1 MMVLWAIVGIFLTSV
16 ANYLIFFCDD
26 DDTVFERIQ

>member
-1 MMVLWAIVGIFLTSV
+1 MYVFSMIACWVFVEICVLKFL
-16 ANYLIFFCDD
+16 FCDD